1 MLPIVTPPADP
12 AASAIMTPAQYA
24 EAAAFAAL
32 PQEERASA
40 LFAKHQQLELSA
52 ALPATSAPASVQ
64 AKDDLL
70 VIIKSPAIHEV
81 AEVNG
86 QLAWVGDIRNG
97 RLAIG
102 LTADGEKKRLED
114 GTLPLRAMRLTPE
127 LSKQFYSAFANRVIR
142 KGDFMAVTV
151 ETPNLQRDLDN
162 GIGLKR
168 RPYFDG
174 TKIVVTTKSGADNE

>member
-1 MLPIVTPPADP
+1 
-12 AASAIMTPAQYA
+12 
-24 EAAAFAAL
+24 
-32 PQEERASA
+32 
-40 LFAKHQQLELSA
+40 
-52 ALPATSAPASVQ
+52 
-64 AKDDLL
+64 
-70 VIIKSPAIHEV
+70 
-81 AEVNG
+81 
-86 QLAWVGDIRNG
+86 
-97 RLAIG
+97 
-102 LTADGEKKRLED
+102 
-114 GTLPLRAMRLTPE
+114 MRLTPE